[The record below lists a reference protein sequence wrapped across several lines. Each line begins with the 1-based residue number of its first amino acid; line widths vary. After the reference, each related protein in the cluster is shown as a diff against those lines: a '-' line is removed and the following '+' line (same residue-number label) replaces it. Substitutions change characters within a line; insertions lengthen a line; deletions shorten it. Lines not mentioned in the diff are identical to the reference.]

1 MLIDFTDDELDI
13 IFDSLDERR
22 MSSDDE
28 EELILID
35 TIYDKIWK
43 QSKNDN
49 S

>member
-22 MSSDDE
+22 MSSDDD
-28 EELILID
+28 EELVLID

>member
-35 TIYDKIWK
+35 TIYDLSLIHI
-43 QSKNDN
+43 
-49 S
+49 

>member
-28 EELILID
+28 EELMLID

>member
-22 MSSDDE
+22 MSSDDD